1 MINRTLTGRSTSL
14 APPAAAAS
22 MASRARAML
31 RALSAVTDSWH
42 SATLNCA
49 PTVHRRSNPT
59 KLRSSKRTNPAQNHP
74 DSTRKPGKAEYDL
87 GERRRGAGRREATA
101 RPPGGRRRPW
111 PSRRAAAAERE
122 AERGGGSLVGLVLRR
137 QEQVRSEKAAAAVA
151 LIWE

>member
-87 GERRRGAGRREATA
+87 GERRRRGLD
-101 RPPGGRRRPW
+101 GGRRPRGL
-111 PSRRAAAAERE
+111 RAEGGGRGHRGERAAAERE
-122 AERGGGSLVGLVLRR
+122 AERGGGEPGRAGAP
-137 QEQVRSEKAAAAVA
+137 ETGAGE
-151 LIWE
+151 E